1 MVTGPVEVACKKK
14 FTNSGLILEMSSIMR
29 LSEDYQRHIK
39 QITKQVFGEKS
50 RVFLFG
56 SRVNDTEL
64 GGDIDLYII
73 PQKKGNIFKTR
84 IEFLVK
90 LKKRLG
96 DQKIDVVVAKDEN
109 RAIEKEALI
118 TGVEL

>member
-1 MVTGPVEVACKKK
+1 
-14 FTNSGLILEMSSIMR
+14 MSSIMR

-73 PQKKGNIFKTR
+73 PQKKGNIFKAR